1 VSGWVVLGVLA
12 GLGAV
17 AFLANLTGKIGARK
31 GYRYWAFYALGILVP
46 VGLIVAMVIGES
58 AHPATA
64 RGSKAR
70 GVPLRVPRARLL
82 HEVLPRHD
90 DVSGPILEVDDI
102 HLSFA
107 GVKAIDGVSFSVLNG
122 EIFAVIGP
130 NGAGK
135 TSIFN
140 SISGVYRPQEGAI
153 RFMGHELIGMKPD
166 RIADLGVA
174 RTFQNIELFPQMT
187 VLDNLMLGR
196 HQHVRY
202 GTVSAMLRVGR
213 ASREEA
219 RNRAVVEG
227 IIEFLEIQQFR
238 KSYVAMLPY
247 GIQKRIELG
256 RALAMEPRL
265 LLLDEPVAGMNLEET
280 EDMARFITDISRE
293 LEIGIVLVEHDMRMV
308 MDLADHVIALD
319 FGKPIALGLP
329 TEIQANPDVVRAYL
343 GEEHAIADEGATT

>member
-1 VSGWVVLGVLA
+1 MSGIAWLGIIGAIGLLWLVA
-12 GLGAV
+12 HITGGLG
-17 AFLANLTGKIGARK
+17 KKK
-31 GYRYWAFYALGILVP
+31 GYHYWAFFAMGFLTVF
-46 VGLIVAMVIGES
+46 VGLIVAIVIG
-58 AHPATA
+58 
-64 RGSKAR
+64 R
-70 GVPLRVPRARLL
+70 RLL
-82 HEVLPRHD
+82 HEVLPRHA
-90 DVSGPILEVDDI
+90 DVSGPIIEIDDI

-107 GVKAIDGVSFSVLNG
+107 GVKAIDGVSFAVQNG
-122 EIFAVIGP
+122 EIFAIIGP

-140 SISGVYRPQEGAI
+140 SISGVYRPQEGSI
-153 RFMGHELIGMKPD
+153 RFMGHELIGMKPN

-196 HQHVRY
+196 HQHVEY
-202 GTVSAMLRVGR
+202 GTFSAMLRIGR
-213 ASREEA
+213 ASKEEA

-280 EDMARFITDISRE
+280 EDMARFITDIKRE
-293 LEIGIVLVEHDMRMV
+293 LKIGIVLVEHDMRMV

-329 TEIQANPDVVRAYL
+329 AEIQSNPDVVRAYL
-343 GEEHAIADEGATT
+343 GEEHAIADEGATA